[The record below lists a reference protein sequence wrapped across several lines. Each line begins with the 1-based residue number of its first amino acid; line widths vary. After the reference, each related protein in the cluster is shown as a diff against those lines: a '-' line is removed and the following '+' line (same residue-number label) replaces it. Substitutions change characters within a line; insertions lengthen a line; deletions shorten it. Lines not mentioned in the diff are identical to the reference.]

1 MKKLLFTT
9 VSALILSAQ
18 AFAAPS
24 SATQNSDMMGG
35 LKPYISVKVGGSLV
49 QTDKVR
55 FPRSE
60 EKTLN
65 KDSNSKVFMV
75 SPAIGIETPCET
87 MRLEFEYTY
96 RGKGDSKV
104 FSDDTSDVY
113 AYKVEPKT
121 QSFMLNG
128 YYTVPLEGAMKPYLG
143 IGLGLTKAKVSTA
156 NSTNFTWSVG
166 LGSTYDIVDGLSLDY
181 GYRYVDMGKFN
192 KRIRRVD
199 GKFKTELSAH
209 ELYVGLRYA
218 F

>member
-1 MKKLLFTT
+1 MKKLLLTT
-9 VSALILSAQ
+9 VSALILSTQ

-24 SATQNSDMMGG
+24 STTQNSGMMGG
-35 LKPYISVKVGGSLV
+35 LKPYISVKVGGSLL

-60 EKTLN
+60 ERTLN

-75 SPAIGIETPCET
+75 SPAIGIETPCES
-87 MRLEFEYTY
+87 MRVEFEYTY

-104 FSDDTSDVY
+104 FTNAPEAVY
-113 AYKVEPKT
+113 EYKVEPKT
-121 QSFMLNG
+121 QSFMING
-128 YYTVPLEGAMKPYLG
+128 YYTVPLEGAMKPYVG
-143 IGLGLTKAKVSTA
+143 VGLGLTRAKVSSA

-166 LGSTYDIVDGLSLDY
+166 VGATYDIVDGLSLDY

-199 GKFKTELSAH
+199 GKFKTELNAH